1 MDINKV
7 RFLTLQKI
15 DSDAASRNVRDKI
28 KQGLYIKEYYKE
40 SFKKLFQPLLDSQFG
55 IKQSIDK
62 QQKSLADQFADGFDR
77 VLQRINLYVDNETE
91 ERKRKEEEQAA
102 AEEGVEAIRQEI
114 RQATPEQHEEL
125 KTDSTQ
131 PLLQIQEAVNRGLEQ
146 IQLERARK
154 EQQIK
159 EAQQALAQLHLEKDI
174 KDEEQIRELERLRQI
189 QQEQLEQQE
198 QQAEELYQMGLK
210 YEKLFDETKRRIDQ
224 QQSKETDQPQS
235 LELGEIRDLYD
246 EMKRLL
252 DEQHLQLSQRP
263 TQSELRE
270 EISR

>member
-40 SFKKLFQPLLDSQFG
+40 SFKKLFEPLLDSQFG
-55 IKQSIDK
+55 IKQS
-62 QQKSLADQFADGFDR
+62 
-77 VLQRINLYVDNETE
+77 INLYVDNETE

-102 AEEGVEAIRQEI
+102 AEEGVEAIRQEA
-114 RQATPEQHEEL
+114 RQATPEQRVEL

-224 QQSKETDQPQS
+224 QQSKEADQPQS
-235 LELGEIRDLYD
+235 QELGEIRDLYD

-252 DEQHLQLSQRP
+252 DEQQLQLSQRP

>member
-40 SFKKLFQPLLDSQFG
+40 SFKKLFEPLLDSQFG
-55 IKQSIDK
+55 IKQS
-62 QQKSLADQFADGFDR
+62 
-77 VLQRINLYVDNETE
+77 INLYVDNETE

-102 AEEGVEAIRQEI
+102 AEEGVEAIRQEA
-114 RQATPEQHEEL
+114 RQATPEQRVEL

-235 LELGEIRDLYD
+235 QELGEIRDLYD